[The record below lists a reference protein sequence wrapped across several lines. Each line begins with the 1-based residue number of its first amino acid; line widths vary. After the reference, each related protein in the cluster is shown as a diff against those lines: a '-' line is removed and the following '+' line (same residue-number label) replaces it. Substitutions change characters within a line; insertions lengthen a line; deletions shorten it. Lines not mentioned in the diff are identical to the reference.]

1 VANREEVVLSAG
13 FDGAKLEQGAKKAFG
28 TVDREA
34 QKAGA
39 ALGKFGLSGEGV
51 LTKLARTLSLTD
63 IAAGAVFATIAKG
76 QAVVRD
82 SLKAF
87 EDYDRKV
94 ASAHDGV
101 MSFSESMDEANRVI
115 QRNNVLIGQALSP
128 LAEMGKNF
136 ETAASSGIVAFA
148 TGLSEFGARV
158 KTDASMKAAVVAAA
172 LFGGPMGIALAGTI
186 GIGVA
191 SSGASGPTFGTSSG
205 GGASGAGG
213 ETLME
218 QLAREAKERS
228 DAERA
233 ATEAIRERERAER
246 NALRFYSNIAP
257 FGPGAATTRQ
267 RPTPG
272 FGNPFEFDIPLP
284 GGGDGDSPAARRI
297 DDEIK
302 AYEEAQRRS
311 QEFREQFAANIG
323 SGLSSAILDSQN
335 FAQAIGNIFKQTFAK
350 ILSDAGGSLFSSLL
364 GGGPIGIFASLS
376 TGRTAPGVT
385 PATQSMARTLAPAMR
400 REASVG
406 RGF

>member
-87 EDYDRKV
+87 EDYQRSI
-94 ASAHDGV
+94 SAVGDGITTY
-101 MSFSESMDEANRVI
+101 SERMDELNRTI
-115 QRNNVLIGQALSP
+115 NENNVAIGSALSP
-128 LAEMGKNF
+128 FAQFGKVL
-136 ETAASSGIVAFA
+136 EEAAS
-148 TGLSEFGARV
+148 TGLVRFLE
-158 KTDASMKAAVVAAA
+158 KAQELGREYEKNPFLRAAI
-172 LFGGPMGIALAGTI
+172 LGLPGVGLLAGQ
-186 GIGVA
+186 VA
-191 SSGASGPTFGTSSG
+191 GTLGRGANVGSGSAGYQRFGPDVPQDFYLSQVREQEAATKKATEDAMRAAERLFDNLVRGTRPNVGAIG
-205 GGASGAGG
+205 GGAAGFDISG
-213 ETLME
+213 
-218 QLAREAKERS
+218 
-228 DAERA
+228 
-233 ATEAIRERERAER
+233 
-246 NALRFYSNIAP
+246 P
-257 FGPGAATTRQ
+257 FGIGGPVSVPQPVQ
-267 RPTPG
+267 RTGP
-272 FGNPFEFDIPLP
+272 EFNEEAL
-284 GGGDGDSPAARRI
+284 
-297 DDEIK
+297 K

-323 SGLSSAILDSQN
+323 SGLSSAILESQN

-376 TGRTAPGVT
+376 TGRAAPGVT